1 MRSKKLCALALC
13 LWLVFSATTV
23 ARADGSM
30 LLVRPPLGNTFPTT
44 PTVPT
49 ITGVAG
55 WYGEGPRECLGCL
68 TDQRGRYLMA
78 NGNVFDDS
86 LPTIACGT
94 AGSCSIIPLGTLV
107 RITNLENGNTTIV
120 RVTDTGG
127 FGELGRIIDCSK
139 AVAGRLEFLEEG
151 LALVQIEIV
160 VSAETPTPNLLP

>member
-1 MRSKKLCALALC
+1 MRSKKLGALALC
-13 LWLVFSATTV
+13 LWLVFSATTD
-23 ARADGSM
+23 ARADGTSV
-30 LLVRPPLGNTFPTT
+30 LLESSLGDPYPIPPSTLVGL
-44 PTVPT
+44 
-49 ITGVAG
+49 AG

-78 NGNVFDDS
+78 SGGVFDDS

-107 RITNLENGNTTIV
+107 RITNLENGKTTIV